1 MLNVATSGAAGV
13 AVSGGHAGCG
23 AKDHQ
28 WLACGTH
35 PRLCCLRNRAL
46 NSRPR
51 PPLFLLSLLLLL
63 LLLVRQVLLVTLAT
77 MSYMFPHL
85 ASIHIYVMGFLAL
98 GLLASVNWLLSELK
112 KGAKEAA
119 RAGAAPGVAGQLR
132 ESDAAP
138 AKAARGKTD

>member
-1 MLNVATSGAAGV
+1 MSQLPALLESLFQEGTPDVVPKIINGSLVVRTPPLL
-13 AVSGGHAGCG
+13 
-23 AKDHQ
+23 
-28 WLACGTH
+28 LA
-35 PRLCCLRNRAL
+35 L
-46 NSRPR
+46 PR
-51 PPLFLLSLLLLL
+51 PELTSSSAPAAAAAAAAAA
-63 LLLVRQVLLVTLAT
+63 VRQVLLVTLVA

-132 ESDAAP
+132 ERDAAP
-138 AKAARGKTD
+138 AKAVRGKTD

>member
-1 MLNVATSGAAGV
+1 
-13 AVSGGHAGCG
+13 
-23 AKDHQ
+23 
-28 WLACGTH
+28 
-35 PRLCCLRNRAL
+35 
-46 NSRPR
+46 
-51 PPLFLLSLLLLL
+51 
-63 LLLVRQVLLVTLAT
+63 

-132 ESDAAP
+132 ERDAAP
-138 AKAARGKTD
+138 AKAMRGKTD